1 MNIKGVSLAAQAA
14 KVTRSR
20 RQAALFLVPSVI
32 YWLHNNVQFLTLKYV
47 DPSTYQILGNL
58 KIVTT
63 GILFRICLRRQ
74 LSLLQWIALCLLAIG
89 ATTSQINTDCSQGST
104 KSLMSA
110 PLAVGC
116 RSFPQGSRVGKG
128 IVG

>member
-1 MNIKGVSLAAQAA
+1 MKLKTLVHVQTSPPSTCSLTAP
-14 KVTRSR
+14 
-20 RQAALFLVPSVI
+20 ALP
-32 YWLHNNVQFLTLKYV
+32 HTTQFYLLRYV
-47 DPSTYQILGNL
+47 DPATYQILGNL